1 MTNVSKGL
9 LAKKYAENLVE
20 ALLKL
25 AYEENKLYSTAE
37 EIKAEWIGQNQLQVT
52 GVILDDKRKKFEV
65 GTTLR
70 ALRNLVQTNNHQL
83 IAFTEANA
91 KSQTEEYIEKYI
103 IEQVRNSIR
112 YLEELKLLKDQ
123 RLRNYKGKVAGK
135 PYWKFKLINLNS
147 NATLEENLYKVRQKL
162 ELPASHDLLLGRD
175 IEKVCSFLRGQSG
188 ETSGEVVSSSINI
201 LAQQMRD
208 WFNTL
213 GYPFEKHEIWQ
224 DNCFEWIINI
234 PVRRNRYDR
243 ILVRGMTGEVKRK
256 DVIVLNLKVKEQ
268 RTDKGWLVTNR
279 RISKAARFEINNPKN
294 NCLGC
299 FTFDELVAIDADFSG
314 YLKWLEEEV
323 KIRGIDKGY
332 IPLACRKEEFD
343 SVSRQ
348 RLAVSYYT
356 EKDGGIDGYIDR
368 WLDDPAKEHISVLGE
383 FGTGKTWFAL
393 HYAWTALKRY
403 QDAQHRGVQLPRL
416 PLVISLRDY
425 AKAVSVES
433 LFSEFFFRQH
443 EIPIPGYSAFEQL
456 NRMGKLLLIFD
467 GFDEMA
473 AKCDRQQMINNFWEL
488 AKVVVPG
495 AKVIFTCRTEHF
507 PEAREGRALL
517 KGELKASTANLTG
530 ETPQFEVLE
539 LEKFNNEQI
548 RKVLSL
554 QTETTTVEQVM
565 HNSQL
570 LDLARRPVMTELILE
585 ALPDIEAGKRI
596 DMSRVYLYAVRRKM
610 ERDITAERTFT
621 SLADKL
627 FFLCELSWEML
638 SNEEMSLNYR
648 LFPERIRSLFGTV
661 VQEEKDLDH
670 WHYDMMGQTMLI
682 RNAHGD
688 YTPAH
693 RSLLEFFVAYKFAAE
708 LGLLADD
715 FTELAQ
721 AQSHLDTNAKSVY
734 YTWSNYFQRQM
745 DEVGNIL
752 SIPCLKGFTSEDLAG
767 LRNSFGQAPLTKA
780 VIDLLLPML
789 DTSRILQGSV
799 QTHLNEAQM
808 SVSAANSLLKTLDMT
823 RDKTEAEVGYVGG
836 NAANL
841 AVKVDK
847 AALEGRNLSCTVIK
861 GADFSNAS
869 LRRVNLTGANLSD
882 SFFTKIMGSI
892 QAVAFSSDGKF
903 LATGD
908 SNGIVTVWD
917 TASRREIFIC
927 KGHTRCVY
935 SVTFSPDS
943 TIIASGSDDQT
954 VRLWDIKSGEF
965 RNILKGHTSTVYS
978 VAFNPDGTMI
988 ASGSFDQTLRLWDI
1002 NNGACLRIFEG
1013 HTNLINSVA
1022 FSIDGTMLASS
1033 SLDQT
1038 VRLWDII
1045 SGDCKTLDEHTCS
1058 VISVA
1063 FSPDGATFA
1072 SGSNDQTVRV
1082 WDIKSGECSKILK
1095 GHTSSIY
1102 SIAFSFDGAL
1112 LASASYDRTVQLWDV
1127 KSGKC
1132 CKTLQGHT
1140 SAVISVAFSPDK
1152 KMLAS
1157 GSNDKTVRLWDIK
1170 NGECLYTLRGYS
1182 GSVTSVSFSQDGA
1195 ILASGSY
1202 DRTVWLWD
1210 VRSDECLRT
1219 LQGHISCINSVIFSP
1234 DRNTLVSGSNDKTVR
1249 LWNVESGKCRTTLE
1263 GHSSWVNSV
1272 VFNPDGT
1279 LIASASF
1286 DKTVRLWNVKSGECV
1301 KILEGHSSWVN
1312 SVAFSP
1318 SGTLLASGGNDK
1330 TVRLWDSK
1338 SGECLRTL
1346 NGHHS
1351 LINSVAFS
1359 PDGKTIASGSGD
1371 TTVRLW
1377 NTNSGECCNVFE
1389 GHSNWVIVIA
1399 FSPDG
1404 EMFASCS
1411 DDMTIRLWHIKSNN
1425 CCNVLQGHTR
1435 WVNSVVFS
1443 PDGTTVV
1450 SGSGDGTI
1458 KFWDVITGEC
1468 LKTLKSER
1476 PYEGMNITKVTG
1488 LTDIEKASLR
1498 ALGAVE
1504 DCDLNLI

>member
-37 EIKAEWIGQNQLQVT
+37 EIKAEWIGKNQLQVT
-52 GVILDDKRKKFEV
+52 GIILDDKRKKFEV

-91 KSQTEEYIEKYI
+91 RSQTEEYIEKYI

-123 RLRNYKGKVAGK
+123 RLRNYKGKVPGK

-175 IEKVCSFLRGQSG
+175 IEKVCSSLHGQSG
-188 ETSGEVVSSSINI
+188 ETCGEVVSSSINI

-268 RTDKGWLVTNR
+268 RTDEGWLVTNR
-279 RISKAARFEINNPKN
+279 RISKAARFEIKNPKN

-323 KIRGIDKGY
+323 KTRGIDKGY

-356 EKDGGIDGYIDR
+356 EKDGGINGYIDR

-752 SIPCLKGFTSEDLAG
+752 SIPCLKGFTNEDLAG

-789 DTSRILQGSV
+789 DTSRVLQGSV

-808 SVSAANSLLKTLDMT
+808 SVSAANSLLNTLDLT

-908 SNGIVTVWD
+908 SNGIVTLWD

-954 VRLWDIKSGEF
+954 VRLWDI
-965 RNILKGHTSTVYS
+965 N
-978 VAFNPDGTMI
+978 
-988 ASGSFDQTLRLWDI
+988 
-1002 NNGACLRIFEG
+1002 
-1013 HTNLINSVA
+1013 
-1022 FSIDGTMLASS
+1022 
-1033 SLDQT
+1033 
-1038 VRLWDII
+1038 
-1045 SGDCKTLDEHTCS
+1045 
-1058 VISVA
+1058 
-1063 FSPDGATFA
+1063 
-1072 SGSNDQTVRV
+1072 
-1082 WDIKSGECSKILK
+1082 SGECRNILK

-1127 KSGKC
+1127 KSGEC

-1152 KMLAS
+1152 TMLAS

-1170 NGECLYTLRGYS
+1170 NGECLYTFRGYS

-1195 ILASGSY
+1195 MLASGSY
-1202 DRTVWLWD
+1202 DRKVWLWD
-1210 VRSDECLRT
+1210 VQSDECLRT

-1346 NGHHS
+1346 HGHHS

-1377 NTNSGECCNVFE
+1377 DTNSGECCNVFE

-1504 DCDLNLI
+1504 DCDLNLS